1 MLNYKIICKT
11 TGIDRDSFI
20 LVLPRFDVCL
30 LIKSFNR
37 LNAEEKQKILKN
49 LLLTLKV
56 DGQVFLYETEWS
68 NDKGQR
74 PQRVVRIPRKE
85 CPH

>member
-1 MLNYKIICKT
+1 MGDL
-11 TGIDRDSFI
+11 FI

-37 LNAEEKQKILKN
+37 LNTEEKQKILKN

-56 DGQVFLYETEWS
+56 DGQVFLYEDEWS
-68 NDKGQR
+68 NEKGQR
-74 PQRVVRIPRKE
+74 SLREREMRIHRSE
-85 CPH
+85 RAH